1 MLEKR
6 YILSL
11 LFIAGIIL
19 FAVSCGGQRTFQT
32 VPPTEGLAKY
42 VIIEIPD
49 FKSSLG
55 FLPPDTLWSIPNGIA
70 ERLRRDQ
77 VFTGVSRSTVDLSE
91 GVIVLEGNIVE
102 LTPKEWYERTV
113 RTVKV
118 VADVRFVDKTE
129 NRVVAEAKFEGISKA
144 GAVSGGVPFAYSR
157 LVDEIVRYI
166 KSNNIP

>member
-1 MLEKR
+1 MLKKM
-6 YILSL
+6 YISSFFFLVGL
-11 LFIAGIIL
+11 IL
-19 FAVSCGGQRTFQT
+19 FSVSCGVQRTFQT
-32 VPPTEGLAKY
+32 APPTEGLARY

-49 FKSSLG
+49 FKSPIG
-55 FLPPDTLWSIPNGIA
+55 FLPPDTLWSIPNEIA

-77 VFTGVSRSTVDLSE
+77 VFTGVSRSPVELSE
-91 GVIVLEGNIVE
+91 GVLILEGTIVE
-102 LTPKEWYERTV
+102 LTPKEWYEQAV

-157 LVDEIVRYI
+157 LADEIVRYI
-166 KSNNIP
+166 KLNYTP